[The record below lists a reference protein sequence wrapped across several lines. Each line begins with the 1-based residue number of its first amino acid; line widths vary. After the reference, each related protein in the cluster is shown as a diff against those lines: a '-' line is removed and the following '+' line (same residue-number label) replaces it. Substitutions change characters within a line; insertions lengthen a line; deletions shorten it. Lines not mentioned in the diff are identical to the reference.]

1 MRLSR
6 RACLLAALPWPAL
19 AQRAWPVRALRIL
32 VAYPTGGI
40 SDQVARALAD
50 RLAVQLGTPVLV
62 DNRPGAGGSLAL
74 QQLAR
79 SAPDGHALCFTAIT
93 ALALLPA
100 APGGWQGQ
108 VVPVAGVMA
117 TPLLLVGTP
126 ALQAA
131 DFAGMLAEGRTREG
145 GLRWASSGEGTTGHR
160 VAERVAHQA
169 GIAVIH
175 VPYKG
180 GGQQINDA
188 LGGQFEILSTNVGAQ
203 QIEAVRSGRLK
214 ALAVGAPA
222 RLAVLPG
229 VPTLAE
235 LGFVAANSGSLFG
248 LFAPA
253 HTPLAVLDRLNAEV
267 NAALRTPGLRTR
279 LLRMDNVP
287 LDGSAA
293 SFGQLI
299 ARQLGR

>member
-1 MRLSR
+1 MKVWR
-6 RACLLAALPWPAL
+6 RSFLLAALPWPVV
-19 AQRAWPVRALRIL
+19 AQRAWPGRALRIL

-50 RLAVQLGTPVLV
+50 RLAVQLGVPVLV
-62 DNRPGAGGSLAL
+62 ENRPGAGGSLAL

-79 SAPDGHALCFTAIT
+79 SAPDGHALCFSAIT

-100 APGGWQGQ
+100 AEGGWQGQ
-108 VVPVAGVMA
+108 VAPVAGVMA

-126 ALQAA
+126 ALKAV
-131 DFAGMLAEGRTREG
+131 DFAGMLAEARTRAGE
-145 GLRWASSGEGTTGHR
+145 LRWASSGEGTTGHR

-169 GIAVIH
+169 GISVTH

-235 LGFVAANSGSLFG
+235 LGFAAANSGSLFG

-253 HTPLAVLDRLNAEV
+253 RTPAQVVRRLNEEV
-267 NAALRTPGLRTR
+267 HAALRYPDLRAR

-287 LDGSAA
+287 FEGTAA
-293 SFGQLI
+293 AFGQLI
-299 ARQLGR
+299 RSELGR